1 MDERKKCKKIVVRMA
16 HSALLLCLSVSLA
29 VAQQTGEIAQP
40 APADPTGQAV
50 PSLTQLPDSPGTT
63 LAKLQAPNSPQAQQ
77 DQTQQDQSQ
86 SQQPSTEP
94 PSAQSSSQ
102 QSDTSR
108 QAPQRPVGTAA
119 AGPTHAAG
127 IAASQPAGVAIA
139 PAKQHRTRTIIIRVG
154 AVVGAAVAIGTV
166 VALTAA
172 TSSKPPG
179 AH

>member
-1 MDERKKCKKIVVRMA
+1 MDEYKKCRKTVLRVA
-16 HSALLLCLSVSLA
+16 QNVLLLCLSVSLA
-29 VAQQTGEIAQP
+29 VAQQAGGVAQT
-40 APADPTGQAV
+40 PTDRTAQS
-50 PSLTQLPDSPGTT
+50 PSLAQLPDSPGTT
-63 LAKLQAPNSPQAQQ
+63 LAKLQAPTSPRAE
-77 DQTQQDQSQ
+77 
-86 SQQPSTEP
+86 SQQPPQSESQKQQSEA

-102 QSDTSR
+102 QSESSS

-119 AGPTHAAG
+119 AEPTHAAG

-154 AVVGAAVAIGTV
+154 AVVGAAVAVGAV

>member
-1 MDERKKCKKIVVRMA
+1 MDERQNCKKIVVRITQN
-16 HSALLLCLSVSLA
+16 ALLLCLSVSLA
-29 VAQQTGEIAQP
+29 VAQQAGDITQP
-40 APADPTGQAV
+40 AQALADRTGQSL
-50 PSLTQLPDSPGTT
+50 PSLAQFPDSPGTT
-63 LAKLQAPNSPQAQQ
+63 LAKLQAPNSPLAQQ
-77 DQTQQDQSQ
+77 DQVQ
-86 SQQPSTEP
+86 SQQQPTEP
-94 PSAQSSSQ
+94 LSAQSTSQ
-102 QSDTSR
+102 QSETLQ

-119 AGPTHAAG
+119 AEPTHAAG

>member
-1 MDERKKCKKIVVRMA
+1 MDECQKCKKMVVRITQN
-16 HSALLLCLSVSLA
+16 ALLLCLSVSLA
-29 VAQQTGEIAQP
+29 VAQQAIAPP
-40 APADPTGQAV
+40 AQALADRSGQAL
-50 PSLTQLPDSPGTT
+50 PSLAQLPDSPGTT

-77 DQTQQDQSQ
+77 DQVQ
-86 SQQPSTEP
+86 SQQ
-94 PSAQSSSQ
+94 QSSEAVPAQPTSQ
-102 QSDTSR
+102 QSETSQ

-119 AGPTHAAG
+119 AEPTHAGG

-154 AVVGAAVAIGTV
+154 AVVGAAVAVGTV